1 MTLIRVL
8 FYFLSLIAIA
18 SALYAAASKNL
29 VRSIF
34 VFFVTLF
41 ALAGL
46 YVLALADFVAVTQV
60 VIYVGGILVLILFAF
75 MLSGKETLNAL
86 QQQKDKFFSLSKLP
100 AILLAALFFV
110 VLLNV
115 VWKADADNL
124 PWIKESISFKNE
136 VTPNAIMIDNI
147 GINLMTRYL
156 LPFEAIS
163 VLLLMALVGAAHL
176 SRKEEGKA

>member
-1 MTLIRVL
+1 MTLVRVL
-8 FYFLSLIAIA
+8 FYFLSFITIV
-18 SALYAAASKNL
+18 SALYAASSKNL

-41 ALAGL
+41 SLAGL

-75 MLSGKETLNAL
+75 MLSGKETLNVL
-86 QQQKDKFFSLSKLP
+86 QKQEGKFFSIQKLP
-100 AILLAALFFV
+100 AILLAVVFFIVLINV
-110 VLLNV
+110 VL
-115 VWKADADNL
+115 KADVDNL
-124 PWIKESISFKNE
+124 QWVKEAVDLKNE
-136 VTPNAIMIDNI
+136 ISPKDIMIDNI

-163 VLLLMALVGAAHL
+163 ILLLMALVGAAHL
-176 SRKEEGKA
+176 SRKEGKA

>member
-1 MTLIRVL
+1 MSLVRVL
-8 FYFLSLIAIA
+8 FYLMSFIAVA
-18 SALYAAASKNL
+18 SALYAASTTNL

-75 MLSGKETLNAL
+75 MLSGKETLDVL
-86 QQQKDKFFSLSKLP
+86 QQQKGKFFSIGKLP
-100 AILLAALFFV
+100 AILLAALFFIV
-110 VLLNV
+110 MINV
-115 VWKADADNL
+115 ALKADVNNL
-124 PWIKESISFKNE
+124 DWIKASIANNN
-136 VTPNAIMIDNI
+136 TIPPNAVMIDNI
-147 GINLMTRYL
+147 GVNLMTRYL

-163 VLLLMALVGAAHL
+163 ILLLMALVGAAHL
-176 SRKEEGKA
+176 SRKEADA

>member
-1 MTLIRVL
+1 MSLIRLL
-8 FYFLSLIAIA
+8 FYFMSFIAIA
-18 SALYAAASKNL
+18 SALYAASTKNL

-46 YVLALADFVAVTQV
+46 YVLCLADFVAITQV

-75 MLSGKETLNAL
+75 MLSGKETLDVI
-86 QQQKDKFFSLSKLP
+86 QQQKGKFFSLGKLP
-100 AILLAALFFV
+100 AILLAALFFIV
-110 VLLNV
+110 MINV
-115 VWKADADNL
+115 VFKADADNL
-124 PWIKESISFKNE
+124 PWVKDSIANNNTI
-136 VTPNAIMIDNI
+136 TPNVATIDNI

-176 SRKEEGKA
+176 SRKEPEA

>member
-8 FYFLSLIAIA
+8 FYFLSFIAII

-46 YVLALADFVAVTQV
+46 YVLALADFVAVTQI

-75 MLSGKETLNAL
+75 MLSGKETLNVIK
-86 QQQKDKFFSLSKLP
+86 QQNTRVVSLKTLP
-100 AILLAALFFV
+100 AILLASLFFI

-115 VWKADADNL
+115 ILKANADNL
-124 PWIKESISFKNE
+124 PWIRESIRLKNE
-136 VTPNAIMIDNI
+136 ITPNAIMIDNI
-147 GINLMTRYL
+147 GVNLMTRYL

-163 VLLLMALVGAAHL
+163 ILLLMALVGAAHL
-176 SRKEEGKA
+176 SRKEGKA

>member
-1 MTLIRVL
+1 MS
-8 FYFLSLIAIA
+8 FIAVG
-18 SALYAAASKNL
+18 SALYAASSINL

-75 MLSGKETLNAL
+75 MLSGKETLDVL
-86 QQQKDKFFSLSKLP
+86 QQQKGKFFSIGKLP
-100 AILLAALFFV
+100 AILLAALFFIVMINV
-110 VLLNV
+110 VL
-115 VWKADADNL
+115 KANADNL
-124 PWIKESISFKNE
+124 SWIKDSIANNNTI
-136 VTPNAIMIDNI
+136 TPNAVMIDNI
-147 GINLMTRYL
+147 GVNLMTRYL

-163 VLLLMALVGAAHL
+163 ILLLMALVGAAHL
-176 SRKEEGKA
+176 SRKEADA

>member
-1 MTLIRVL
+1 MSLVRVL
-8 FYFLSLIAIA
+8 FYLMSFIAIA
-18 SALYAAASKNL
+18 SALYAASTKNL

-75 MLSGKETLNAL
+75 MLSGKETLDVM
-86 QQQKDKFFSLSKLP
+86 QQQKGKFLSLAKLP
-100 AILLAALFFV
+100 AILLSVAFFI
-110 VLLNV
+110 VLINV
-115 VWKADADNL
+115 IIKADADNL
-124 PWIKESISFKNE
+124 TWVKDAINLKN
-136 VTPNAIMIDNI
+136 TIAPNDVMIDNI
-147 GINLMTRYL
+147 GVNLMTRYL

-163 VLLLMALVGAAHL
+163 ILLLMALVGAAHL
-176 SRKEEGKA
+176 SRKEGSKA